1 MLGSMKKLLRQTL
14 HKLVDVKPNEKRAM
28 WLGFAFHFLIL
39 TGYYILRPIR
49 DSIAAGNRLET
60 LPWMFGATLIA
71 MLIANVLFAAI
82 VARMS
87 RRKFIPLAYAFF
99 IFNLALFFVLMQ
111 TGSPE
116 QQVWIG
122 RALYV
127 WVSVFN
133 LFNTAIFWAFMTD
146 LFTVEQGKRLYG
158 FIAVAGS
165 LGGILGPFITA
176 RYVRDLGPANL
187 LAISAVLFGIAA
199 ALVRFFPHNF
209 TEGNKPER
217 GGEER
222 IGGSVWSGVTHIV
235 RSPYLLG
242 LAASMLLYTS
252 TSTWAYFQQSDL
264 TRSALSDSGARTV
277 FLAHLDIW
285 VNSITVVIQIFLTGR
300 LLKWFGVGFTL
311 VALPLISLIGFAAMG
326 VATSLALL
334 AVFQVARRVAAYA
347 LMRPSRE
354 ILFTVL
360 RREDKYKVKSVTDT
374 LGYRTGDQL
383 GAWSYGGLHSLGLDL
398 SSISFVALPVV
409 AGWGILCLWLGKR
422 QIALAAA
429 RETAGEETIPPATG
443 VRP

>member
-1 MLGSMKKLLRQTL
+1 MAQTT
-14 HKLVDVKPNEKRAM
+14 KIKRFFEKIVDVKPDEIRALL
-28 WLGFAFHFLIL
+28 LGFVFHFLIL
-39 TGYYILRPIR
+39 TGYYIMRPIR

-60 LPWMFGATLIA
+60 LPWMFTATLVA
-71 MLIANVLFAAI
+71 MLIANALFAAI

-87 RRKFIPLAYAFF
+87 RRKFIPLAYGFF
-99 IFNLALFFVLMQ
+99 IFNLALFFVLMR
-111 TGSPE
+111 TCPPA

-158 FIAVAGS
+158 FIAVGGS
-165 LGGILGPFITA
+165 LGGVLGPYITA
-176 RYVRDLGPANL
+176 RYVQNLGAANL
-187 LAISAVLFGIAA
+187 LVVAAIMFFVAGF
-199 ALVRFFPHNF
+199 LVRFFPSGF
-209 TEGNKPER
+209 TDKNKTVQT
-217 GGEER
+217 EEEP
-222 IGGSVWSGVTHIV
+222 IGGSIWSGITHIA

-242 LAASMLLYTS
+242 LAASMLLYTT

-264 TRSALSDSGARTV
+264 TREAMKDSGARTV
-277 FLAHLDIW
+277 FLAHLDMW

-311 VALPLISLIGFAAMG
+311 VAMPFVSMIGFGAMG
-326 VATSLALL
+326 LAPTLGLL

-360 RREDKYKVKSVTDT
+360 RREDKYKVKGVTDT
-374 LGYRTGDQL
+374 LGYRTGDQI
-383 GAWSYGGLHSLGLDL
+383 GAWSYGGMHALGLEL
-398 SSISFVALPVV
+398 PSISFVAVPVV
-409 AGWGILCLWLGKR
+409 AGWCGLSLWLARK
-422 QIALAAA
+422 QHILAAA
-429 RETAGEETIPPATG
+429 QGDAHSAITSESGAAETA
-443 VRP
+443 